1 MFSFVKFFF
10 CLSYAKNTYA
20 YVLDWNLIAFKNL
33 WNQFF
38 LLKHYYN
45 TLMTH
50 SFTIYGDETWQK
62 DWKTQIR
69 IGKSS
74 FLMYQ
79 NVQNMHLKFSF
90 KIISWKSNLNGIN
103 NLKCN
108 RWIMSL
114 WLPST
119 WWLLPATGEHYSALP
134 ISITYTC
141 TLMLSFCEE
150 NACRRCR
157 NMHKGR
163 NIKNGDYFQRGVA
176 IGYLWVN
183 EQTLKKWLSLGLI
196 MRTRLCLRKAFVS
209 LYIFSE

>member
-1 MFSFVKFFF
+1 MEMRLGRKTGNSNQNRQKFF
-10 CLSYAKNTYA
+10 SYVSKCPEHACEVFIQNYIMKN
-20 YVLDWNLIAFKNL
+20 
-33 WNQFF
+33 
-38 LLKHYYN
+38 
-45 TLMTH
+45 
-50 SFTIYGDETWQK
+50 
-62 DWKTQIR
+62 
-69 IGKSS
+69 
-74 FLMYQ
+74 
-79 NVQNMHLKFSF
+79 
-90 KIISWKSNLNGIN
+90 NLNGIN

-108 RWIMSL
+108 RLIMSL

-134 ISITYTC
+134 ISFTYTC